1 VNTQTLRNG
10 VSSVINLQPAETLKV
25 VAVTGNYTLTGR
37 AGSVA
42 GTTIATAATGGTYG
56 PYAAP
61 VTLLLASSA
70 QSEVDFDYG
79 TSPLIES
86 DTVARISSDP
96 LTGGKGLTAS
106 GVIYGMSGIIPATQ
120 DSAGII
126 AAMQAAAAVGG
137 GGVVTLFDAEYTID
151 AEIPLISGVRLQG
164 VPNAWSFGGSDNVPD
179 FWTVG
184 TNGTRFNIAAGL
196 TALYW
201 NKDDLGTVQSPLM
214 NFALREIG
222 ITGIAFVGGHRAIKI
237 GAVNAMGC
245 VRGEL
250 DLITAYGQT
259 AENGY
264 AIDICNSQF
273 FHHGRI
279 AVRSAGASDS
289 GGNYRIANI
298 LPEASLLS
306 GDSHINE
313 IFSRVT
319 SPIRKGVVFE
329 AAVPVSGA
337 SILNDIKVT
346 GRIHSSR
353 YSSPTPATV
362 SLVTTSGNVNISVP
376 NAAQFDLC
384 QVGMPIRFQSTA
396 PTAFD
401 AVSTYF
407 VVSRNTGNQTVTLAE
422 ADYAS
427 AVTPTASNTYATYV
441 AGFPTFIARAD
452 SGCAVKN
459 SDFGAMACEVTGNI
473 GAIMFSKTR
482 NCNVNLNN
490 PSTSFTQT
498 GVICRDAEIGITY
511 SGSNNVTMDE
521 SSLTAGVC
529 NFVNLA
535 GGAYQYSGG
544 SFTLD
549 SSWHGR
555 TVRYSGTSDITI
567 TIPRKLPRGFKLD
580 IVATG
585 ATGIITFATAAGLGL
600 WSKSGGFRT
609 NGQNARAS
617 LINVSSIGYHLS
629 GDLQV

>member
-1 VNTQTLRNG
+1 VEKIIYANGTAEVLVPAGQKIAIATYGNEYATLSFKRGNNLEFIQRLDNSQVTLGPWTDVRTVNIEAAQDPVSYDVGTAPSIDSNVRVNTNQ
-10 VSSVINLQPAETLKV
+10 
-25 VAVTGNYTLTGR
+25 
-37 AGSVA
+37 
-42 GTTIATAATGGTYG
+42 
-56 PYAAP
+56 
-61 VTLLLASSA
+61 
-70 QSEVDFDYG
+70 
-79 TSPLIES
+79 
-86 DTVARISSDP
+86 
-96 LTGGKGLTAS
+96 LTGGKALSAG
-106 GVIYGMSGIIPATQ
+106 GGIYGMNGIIPATQ
-120 DSAGII
+120 DSAGIA
-126 AAMQAAAAVGG
+126 AAMQTASAAGG

-164 VPNAWSFGGSDNVPD
+164 VPNAWGFGPADNVPD
-179 FWTVG
+179 FFTVG
-184 TNGTRFNIAAGL
+184 NNGTRFNIAPGL

-201 NKDDLGTVQSPLM
+201 NKADLGTVQSPLM
-214 NFALREIG
+214 DFALRQIA
-222 ITGIAFVGGHRAIKI
+222 ITGITFIGGHRAIKI
-237 GAVNAMGC
+237 GAINAMGC
-245 VRGEL
+245 VRGEI
-250 DLITAYGQT
+250 DLVTAFGQT
-259 AENGY
+259 AENGF

-279 AVRSAGASDS
+279 AVRSAGDADT

-306 GDSHINE
+306 GDSHVNE

-319 SPIRKGVVFE
+319 SRIRKGVVFE
-329 AAVPVSGA
+329 AASPGAGA

-353 YSSPTPATV
+353 YASATPATV
-362 SLVTTSGNVNISVP
+362 SLVTTSGNANISVP
-376 NAAQFDLC
+376 NATQFELC
-384 QVGMPIRFQSTA
+384 QVGMPIRFQTTA
-396 PTAFD
+396 PSAFD

-407 VVSRNTGNQTVTLAE
+407 VVSRNTGNQTITLAE
-422 ADYAS
+422 ADYA
-427 AVTPTASNTYATYV
+427 AAITPTASNTYATYV

-452 SGCAVKN
+452 AGCAVKN

-521 SSLTAGVC
+521 SSLTAGTC

-555 TVRYSGTSDITI
+555 MIRYSGTSDITI

-580 IVATG
+580 IVTTG
-585 ATGIITFATAAGLGL
+585 ATGLVTFAPASGLGL